1 MTAAS
6 NEVALLPC
14 PFCGGVPLLMG
25 FNAPE
30 FWVSCVRIGCKAG
43 TEAFG
48 SKDRAIAAW
57 NTRAHSDP
65 RPVAEGLPH
74 GPAID
79 GLTLMQW
86 SNRLY
91 DFGQDMPVEA
101 RDRFKDKLGAF
112 QDRLAKV
119 LATHSPA
126 PMAGEGQEAV
136 SDAVHAEL
144 WKADAEVNRLRT
156 ALENAYRGLSGIF
169 SILPFRTSRTLREKV
184 VNTRELVRGALA
196 AAPKVASD
204 TGAITPEW
212 CLRMADLEAG
222 QEIGAGALDHPLRTK
237 CELPPAGW
245 ICTRTPGHDGPCATV
260 ASDTGAGLRE
270 ALAKE
275 FRDASRGYGRAG
287 TAEMR
292 DGPYMSMDDAAGV
305 YADLLLGKAAS
316 DVGDAFDLDGIK
328 KLWRTGGET
337 GRILQQADTSK
348 AGFSEQAWAE
358 AVRETDRHCYE
369 LDITNADHIVLWL
382 EHQLNGH
389 VGPLAYIACRILD
402 AHEAALATDATD
414 GATGGG
420 EVGA

>member
-1 MTAAS
+1 MTSSPTPAVLPDARALEDEWHALSARADQDTGNESEDMAALGLRDGY
-6 NEVALLPC
+6 EQAVQTLDVLTGGDGEFRYCTVPDDRHC
-14 PFCGGVPLLMG
+14 PDPPAMIR
-25 FNAPE
+25 
-30 FWVSCVRIGCKAG
+30 RIVERF
-43 TEAFG
+43 T
-48 SKDRAIAAW
+48 
-57 NTRAHSDP
+57 P
-65 RPVAEGLPH
+65 
-74 GPAID
+74 PAID
-79 GLTLMQW
+79 AAVPAGH
-86 SNRLY
+86 
-91 DFGQDMPVEA
+91 DMSTAEG
-101 RDRFKDKLGAF
+101 RWKYYR
-112 QDRLAKV
+112 
-119 LATHSPA
+119 SPDS
-126 PMAGEGQEAV
+126 V
-136 SDAVHAEL
+136 
-144 WKADAEVNRLRT
+144 T
-156 ALENAYRGLSGIF
+156 
-169 SILPFRTSRTLREKV
+169 
-184 VNTRELVRGALA
+184 A

-292 DGPYMSMDDAAGV
+292 DGPYMSMGDAAGV
-305 YADLLLGKAAS
+305 YADLMLSKAAS
-316 DVGDAFDLDGIK
+316 DVGEAFDLNGIK
-328 KLWRTGGET
+328 KLWRTGVET

-402 AHEAALATDATD
+402 AHEAALATNATD

-420 EVGA
+420 KGKP